1 MFSQNLYTQGSSLLR
16 ASKLTILKENV
27 SPYKVQTFFEKFDL
41 INKWISQIVNY
52 TKC

>member
-1 MFSQNLYTQGSSLLR
+1 MFQIIMDFLSEFIYPGSSLLR

-41 INKWISQIVNY
+41 INK
-52 TKC
+52 